1 MYTATR
7 AHSTISSQT
16 LRGMTR
22 SSKML
27 DTSTSLKGS
36 EDARK
41 KDTEGKGILILDDTL
56 SHHESAKHMEFA
68 GSSMTTPITH
78 SPGSRRCH
86 SSPCKGKTVDSSE
99 LGNIP
104 EEGAARR

>member
-1 MYTATR
+1 
-7 AHSTISSQT
+7 
-16 LRGMTR
+16 
-22 SSKML
+22 ML

-78 SPGSRRCH
+78 SPGVTTLSQLTLQREDCRF
-86 SSPCKGKTVDSSE
+86 
-99 LGNIP
+99 L
-104 EEGAARR
+104 